1 MMTRRM
7 VLIGLS
13 VAPLLSALPSLAQQE
28 QRRVRRI
35 GFLSGETAQTN
46 AQRLALFRENMAEL
60 GWVEGRDYVFDARY
74 GKGVSHAYALLAA
87 ELVAIR
93 PDLLLTNG
101 DEGVRAL
108 VQRTKAIPIVV
119 VAAQDPVGSGYAAS
133 LQRPGGNV
141 TGMASLARDLG
152 AKRLQLLKDAF
163 PRIAHVG
170 VLFEPADV
178 GGLPQVNEIKEAATR
193 LGIRVTPIEL
203 RRAADIEPAFQRGAA
218 VRVDAYMTT
227 QSFLF
232 ANVRQAIVDGM
243 LRPKVPALFASVLQ
257 AEGGGLMSYGPLWQD
272 SVRRVAWY
280 VDKILKGA
288 KPGDLPIE
296 QPSKFELVLNLKTAK
311 AMGITFPQSILL
323 RADRVIE

>member
-1 MMTRRM
+1 ML
-7 VLIGLS
+7 LIALS
-13 VAPLLSALPSLAQQE
+13 AAPLLAALPSLAQQ
-28 QRRVRRI
+28 QQGRVRRI

-46 AQRLALFRENMAEL
+46 ARRLALFRESMAEL

-74 GKGVSHAYALLAA
+74 GEGVSQAYATLAA

-93 PDLLLTNG
+93 PDLLLTIG

-108 VQRTKAIPIVV
+108 VQRTKTLPIVV
-119 VAAQDPVGSGYAAS
+119 VYAQDPIGSGYAAS

-141 TGMASLARDLG
+141 TGMASLTRDLG

-170 VLFEPADV
+170 VLFEPADA
-178 GGLPQVNEIKEAATR
+178 GGLPQVKEIKEAATR

-203 RRAADIEPAFQRGAA
+203 RRAADVESAFQRGAA
-218 VRVDAYMTT
+218 VGADAYMDT

-243 LRPKVPALFASVLQ
+243 LRSKVPALFSSVLT
-257 AEGGGLMSYGPLWQD
+257 AERGGLMSYGPLWQD
-272 SVRRVAWY
+272 NVRRAAWY

-296 QPSKFELVLNLKTAK
+296 QPTKFELVLNLKTAK
-311 AMGITFPQSILL
+311 AMGITFPPPFLL
-323 RADRVIE
+323 RVDRVIE

>member
-1 MMTRRM
+1 
-7 VLIGLS
+7 
-13 VAPLLSALPSLAQQE
+13 
-28 QRRVRRI
+28 
-35 GFLSGETAQTN
+35 
-46 AQRLALFRENMAEL
+46 
-60 GWVEGRDYVFDARY
+60 
-74 GKGVSHAYALLAA
+74 
-87 ELVAIR
+87 
-93 PDLLLTNG
+93 
-101 DEGVRAL
+101 
-108 VQRTKAIPIVV
+108 
-119 VAAQDPVGSGYAAS
+119 
-133 LQRPGGNV
+133 
-141 TGMASLARDLG
+141 MASLARDLG

-243 LRPKVPALFASVLQ
+243 LRSKVPALFASVLQ

-288 KPGDLPIE
+288 KPRDLPIE
-296 QPSKFELVLNLKTAK
+296 PPSKVELGLNLKTAK
-311 AMGITFPQSILL
+311 GKGNPVPPSI
-323 RADRVIE
+323 